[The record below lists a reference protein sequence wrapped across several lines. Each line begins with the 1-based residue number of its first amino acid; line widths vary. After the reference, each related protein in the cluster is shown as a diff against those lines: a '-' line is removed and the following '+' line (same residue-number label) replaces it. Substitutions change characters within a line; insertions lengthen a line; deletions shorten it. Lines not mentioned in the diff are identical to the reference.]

1 MFIPTIA
8 MITLGF
14 IFTLPN
20 DIPIGIVNFELNC
33 SNFTTNRNFTTK
45 CVKANLS
52 CRLIDEIRA
61 EETLKVISYD
71 SISEAFID
79 GKSGK
84 LNAIFELP
92 QNFTE
97 VLVDRLDLYDNFDDD
112 VIDQNEVSDLAAVH
126 LDNTHLHLTQ
136 FLRKSLQKAVERFFE
151 KFLNECRFP
160 ERLARVSGVVFENPI
175 FGSKDGTFLDDIFY
189 GYLVK

>member
-1 MFIPTIA
+1 MF
-8 MITLGF
+8 TLGF
-14 IFTLPN
+14 IFKLPS
-20 DIPIGIVNFELNC
+20 DIPIGVVNFELNC

-45 CVKANLS
+45 CVKENLS

-61 EETLKVISYD
+61 EETLNVVFYD
-71 SISEAFID
+71 SISAALID

-112 VIDQNEVSDLAAVH
+112 VTGQNDVSDLAAIR

-151 KFLNECRFP
+151 KFLKECRFP
-160 ERLARVSGVVFENPI
+160 ERLAKVSGVVFETPI
-175 FGSKDGTFLDDIFY
+175 FGSMDGTFLDDIFY
-189 GYLVK
+189 GFLVK